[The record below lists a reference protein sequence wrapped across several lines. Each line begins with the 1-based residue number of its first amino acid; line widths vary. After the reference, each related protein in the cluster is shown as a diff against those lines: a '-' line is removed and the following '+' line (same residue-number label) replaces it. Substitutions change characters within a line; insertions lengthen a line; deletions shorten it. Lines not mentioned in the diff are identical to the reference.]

1 MFCTQCGTKCIDTVP
16 TEPVLEEPIKEK
28 ISLKER
34 LGIKKAE
41 KEHQKEINEKN
52 DDAKSNDIVEIAEDN
67 TSTTEKETK
76 SISFIKTQD
85 FYEILHIKK
94 NQPFKF
100 LDGIY
105 KFNQNGY
112 RERLIEKNKWIP
124 VNDEGE
130 LLYILNNIEKI
141 EYCEV

>member
-16 TEPVLEEPIKEK
+16 TEPVPGEPIKEK

-34 LGIKKAE
+34 LGIKKTE

-94 NQPFKF
+94 NKPFKF